1 MFDTH
6 SVPPEFLRSF
16 SPRQMAQLFCCG
28 ATKAKEIIKRGEVV
42 SYIDGRNRRITGESI
57 YRRIQRL
64 LKEEA
69 ARTGH
74 QPIAPQSLGAVV
86 QTRKEQP
93 AGPTVSRENPAS
105 SAGGSTTSPSAA
117 KRRIAPCK

>member
-1 MFDTH
+1 MFETH
-6 SVPPEFLRSF
+6 SVPAEFLRSF
-16 SPRQMAQLFCCG
+16 SPKEMARVFGCR

-42 SYIDGRNRRITGESI
+42 SYLDGRNRRITGESI

-64 LKEEA
+64 LEAEA

-74 QPIAPQSLGAVV
+74 QPIAPQSFGAVV

-105 SAGGSTTSPSAA
+105 SAGGSTTSPSA